1 MGVHGP
7 RKTTNGVLVGYSP
20 RARRPPR
27 WPRRDVR
34 NRPIFAKSASKFFIW
49 GVPGPWWA
57 FLTYFIHL
65 IEGLNDKSVR
75 LGVESIGLLH
85 IPPPPRSS
93 PFWGL
98 QISTGHISGESWP
111 MALVFG
117 WVFIGFSLTFP
128 SRHRISNLATMV
140 GYSIPC
146 LK

>member
-1 MGVHGP
+1 MHGP
-7 RKTTNGVLVGYSP
+7 RKTTNRVLMGYSL
-20 RARRPPR
+20 RARRPSR

-34 NRPIFAKSASKFFIW
+34 NRPIFAKSAPKKIIW
-49 GVPGPWWA
+49 GVPGPWRA

-65 IEGLNDKSVR
+65 NEGLNDKSVW
-75 LGVESIGLLH
+75 LGVESTGLLH

-98 QISTGHISGESWP
+98 QTSTGHISGESWP

-117 WVFIGFSLTFP
+117 WTFIRCSLTFP
-128 SRHRISNLATMV
+128 SRHHTSNLTTMV
-140 GYSIPC
+140 GYSIPW